1 MYLLFNKAG
10 QLISQLVTNPIRE
23 GNDNENVIYAIFP
36 NEENYTINDVRIK
49 FKFSDGKTSLYSYQ
63 MTVAENCEISPED
76 FEYGI
81 QTGIG
86 KYLKYNV
93 DYAHLSGY
101 VAYQYTL
108 NNIQLVNGKTE
119 GTIYVNSYKNSDES
133 QTKRMVLGQFFF
145 YIENS
150 LYEYSSEDEEY
161 ENLQKQINER
171 VPYGLGV
178 TQLGIKKDTL
188 EDDNQ
193 TVLEFLDN
201 HYSQIY
207 QPILKD
213 SETVAPGETPNIKT
227 INGNSLL
234 IKNSSDETDITI
246 NTDLVILTLESG
258 GGTQG
263 VMDSG
268 FYNTILSNKSA
279 LILLN
284 GEYYRL
290 QDQNG
295 ALPILPDSPNKDY
308 LLYTTISTDYS
319 TGNDTKYYIRY
330 LYIVTPNHTTQGLV
344 SYAWNV
350 QTKIVGEENTLIYEE
365 VA

>member
-1 MYLLFNKAG
+1 
-10 QLISQLVTNPIRE
+10 
-23 GNDNENVIYAIFP
+23 
-36 NEENYTINDVRIK
+36 
-49 FKFSDGKTSLYSYQ
+49 
-63 MTVAENCEISPED
+63 
-76 FEYGI
+76 
-81 QTGIG
+81 
-86 KYLKYNV
+86 
-93 DYAHLSGY
+93 
-101 VAYQYTL
+101 
-108 NNIQLVNGKTE
+108 
-119 GTIYVNSYKNSDES
+119 
-133 QTKRMVLGQFFF
+133 
-145 YIENS
+145 
-150 LYEYSSEDEEY
+150 
-161 ENLQKQINER
+161 
-171 VPYGLGV
+171 
-178 TQLGIKKDTL
+178 
-188 EDDNQ
+188 
-193 TVLEFLDN
+193 
-201 HYSQIY
+201 
-207 QPILKD
+207 
-213 SETVAPGETPNIKT
+213 
-227 INGNSLL
+227 L

-344 SYAWNV
+344 SYAWNI